1 MSQKNTPDDLTLD
14 DEITR
19 EIGFTD
25 GPKRI
30 SKFTLRPLTVVSLSW
45 LQRNRV
51 LDDANG
57 DMMQKTAA
65 YAFLHSADKSVIR
78 GVVNHR
84 DAFLDAV
91 DEWMEANI
99 SHHTELEPLSA
110 EMNAAFD
117 GYMAA
122 STKAA
127 YPSTSTASPG
137 RTRRRAARSSAWLEP
152 CVSSTC
158 SAAMAISCSAI
169 ASRMNSR
176 SGGKPF
182 GSP

>member
-1 MSQKNTPDDLTLD
+1 MSKKNTPDDLVLD
-14 DEITR
+14 DEVTR

-25 GPKRI
+25 GPKRV

-51 LDDANG
+51 LDDASG

-65 YAFLHSADKSVIR
+65 YAFLHSADKALIR

-84 DAFLDAV
+84 ADFLDAV
-91 DEWMEANI
+91 DEWMEEHI
-99 SHHTELEPLSA
+99 THHSELEPLSA

-117 GYMAA
+117 CYMAA

-127 YPSTSTASPG
+127 YPSTGTASPK
-137 RTRRRAARSSAWLEP
+137 
-152 CVSSTC
+152 
-158 SAAMAISCSAI
+158 
-169 ASRMNSR
+169 N
-176 SGGKPF
+176 
-182 GSP
+182 